1 MAASSAE
8 KTIVL
13 CISGLAGCGKSTAAK
28 KIAAEYNL
36 RYYSGGDA
44 LKALAV
50 EEGYR
55 GADQGWWETTPGA
68 EFLQKRMRNHSFD
81 KEVDRKLLNWAKQ
94 GNVVL
99 DSWTMPWL
107 LQDGFKMWLDASSQ
121 VRAERI
127 ALRDGITVKEAL
139 AALRTKENTTKS
151 IYKALYGFDLGEDF
165 APFDL
170 VLDVNDLTPEEVVQA
185 LRLVIDNLVPRTL
198 R

>member
-8 KTIVL
+8 KAIVL

-28 KIAAEYNL
+28 KIAAEYKL

-55 GADQGWWETTPGA
+55 EVDQGWWETTPGA
-68 EFLQKRMRNHSFD
+68 EFLQKRMGNHSFD

-107 LQDGFKMWLDASSQ
+107 LQDGFKIWLDASAQ

-127 ALRDGITVKEAL
+127 AQRDGITVKEAL

-170 VLDVNDLTPEEVVQA
+170 VLDVNDLTAEEVFQA

>member
-13 CISGLAGCGKSTAAK
+13 CISGLAGCGKSTVAK
-28 KIAAEYNL
+28 RIAVAYKR

-55 GADQGWWETTPGA
+55 GADRGWWETSPGA
-68 EFLQKRMRNHSFD
+68 EFLQKRMGNHSFD

-107 LQDGFKMWLDASSQ
+107 LPDGFKIWLDASAQ

-127 ALRDGITVKEAL
+127 AQRDGITVKEAL
-139 AALRTKENTTKS
+139 AALRIKEDKTKS

-170 VLDVNDLTPEEVVQA
+170 VLDVNDLSPEEVFQA